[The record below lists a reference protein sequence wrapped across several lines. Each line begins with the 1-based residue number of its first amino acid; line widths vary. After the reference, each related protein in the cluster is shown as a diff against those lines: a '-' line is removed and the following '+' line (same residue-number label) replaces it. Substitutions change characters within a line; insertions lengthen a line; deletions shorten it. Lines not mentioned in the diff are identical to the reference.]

1 VQSYSRR
8 QLKQDKFVE
17 TTGRALHW
25 TEEHR
30 NTLIAALAVVIL
42 ALGAYIGYTAWTAAQ
57 DDQASFELGNAVRTY
72 TAAIRPA
79 GEAVQPDGPAKTFA
93 SIAERSGAAMN
104 EFQQVA
110 DKYPRTRNGHM
121 ARYLAGVA
129 ALDKGDIAA
138 AESNLKRAADADRD
152 TATLAKFALAG
163 LYRSQQKTDDAAK
176 LYRDLIDADSAVV
189 GKTQAQLALAEMYET
204 KNPAEAVKVYE
215 QIVKDEQAK
224 VKEEEKKQ
232 PKAQS
237 GSKTPPAP
245 GSTPGAAPEQKTP
258 LQQQAE
264 GKIQQLKSTANKK

>member
-17 TTGRALHW
+17 TTGKALHW

-30 NTLIAALAVVIL
+30 NTLVVALIVVIV
-42 ALGAYIGYTAWTAAQ
+42 ALGGYIGYTAWVAGQ
-57 DDQASFELGNAVRTY
+57 DDQASADLGNAVRTY
-72 TAAIRPA
+72 SSPIRPV
-79 GEAVQPDGPAKTFA
+79 GEAVQPDGPSKTYT
-93 SIAERSGAAMN
+93 SVAERSAAAMN

-129 ALDKGDIAA
+129 ALDKGDTVA
-138 AESNLKRAADADRD
+138 AESNLKRAAETDKD
-152 TATLAKFALAG
+152 TSALAKFALAG
-163 LYRSQQKTDDAAK
+163 LYGSQGKTDDAAK
-176 LYRDLIDADSAVV
+176 LYRELIAEDSIVV
-189 GKTQAQLALAEMYET
+189 AKSQAQLALADMYET

-224 VKEEEKKQ
+224 VKEAEKNQ
-232 PKAQS
+232 PKAS
-237 GSKTPPAP
+237 AKTAPGGPSQPPA
-245 GSTPGAAPEQKTP
+245 EQKTP

-264 GKIQQLKSTANKK
+264 AKIAQLKASANKK

>member
-232 PKAQS
+232 PKAKS

-264 GKIQQLKSTANKK
+264 GKIQQLKSTVNKK

>member
-1 VQSYSRR
+1 MQSYSRR

-17 TTGRALHW
+17 TTGKALHW

-30 NTLIAALAVVIL
+30 NSLVVALVVVIVL
-42 ALGAYIGYTAWTAAQ
+42 LGGYIGYTAWIATQ
-57 DDQASFELGNAVRTY
+57 EDKASIEFGNAVRTY
-72 TAAIRPA
+72 TSPIRPA
-79 GEAVQPDGPAKTFA
+79 GEAVQPDGPVKTFVSA
-93 SIAERSGAAMN
+93 AERSSAAMN

-129 ALDKGDIAA
+129 ALDKGDTSA
-138 AESNLKRAADADRD
+138 AESNLKRAADTDQD
-152 TATLAKFALAG
+152 TSALAKFALAN
-163 LYRSQQKTDDAAK
+163 LYRSQGKTDDAAK

-189 GKTQAQLALAEMYET
+189 AKSQAQIALAEMYEA

-224 VKEEEKKQ
+224 VKEELKKQ
-232 PKAQS
+232 PPPKA
-237 GSKTPPAP
+237 TPGQPAP
-245 GSTPGAAPEQKTP
+245 PEPKTQ

-264 GKIQQLKSTANKK
+264 AKIQQLKSSANNANKK